1 MQNNHAHRCLLLNT
15 WIPTLLVFY
24 CAQVAQTVLRL
35 QWMPYYLYSN
45 GRHWENTTICRGIVL
60 QYPTQIQK
68 NLSQPSLK
76 KYHHYDNL
84 IFTMT
89 LAE

>member
-1 MQNNHAHRCLLLNT
+1 MQNKHAHRFLMLNT

-35 QWMPYYLYSN
+35 QWMPYYLYSH
-45 GRHWENTTICRGIVL
+45 GRHQENMTICRGIVL
-60 QYPTQIQK
+60 QYPKQLQE

-84 IFTMT
+84 Y
-89 LAE
+89 LLRP